1 MFTTLVSTYLY
12 KNHSLMQL
20 QAIPE
25 FGTIDPQVFKDEF
38 YDPQKPVVLKN
49 LAREWP
55 AFTKWNWDY
64 FQEKVGQQRVAL
76 YNNIKSDAYTP
87 INTADDYKT
96 FGEYINMISQG
107 PAGWRIFLFNI
118 FDHAPELVKDFTWP
132 EHLMKGFV
140 KKYPMLFV
148 GGASSITHMHFDID
162 LSHILH
168 TQFAGRKRVLLF
180 PHGEQHKLYRR
191 PWEVLSMADFSHYHD
206 PQASKLDYQ
215 QFPAL
220 QHAKGYEVVLGH
232 GDTLFMPAG
241 YWHHMEY
248 LDSGFAMSLRALQPS
263 NAGKLKGAWNLFGM
277 RSIDTLM
284 KKTAPKWWYEHKR
297 RKVFDN
303 AARELGKLKDH
314 WPAPH
319 PAKGLSPGESAKF
332 SSRVS

>member
-1 MFTTLVSTYLY
+1 
-12 KNHSLMQL
+12 MQL

-25 FGTIDPQVFKDEF
+25 FETIDPQVFRNEF
-38 YDPQKPVVLKN
+38 YLPQKPVVIKD
-49 LAREWP
+49 LAKDWP

-64 FQEKVGQQRVAL
+64 FKQLVGHQKVAL
-76 YNNIKSDAYTP
+76 YNNIKSDAHTP

-96 FGEYINMISQG
+96 FGDYIDMISRG

-132 EHLMKGFV
+132 EELMKGFV

-162 LSHILH
+162 LSNIMH

-180 PHGEQHKLYRR
+180 PFTEQHKLYRK
-191 PWEVLSMADFSHYHD
+191 PWEVLSLADFSNYYTE
-206 PQASKLDYQ
+206 QSKLDYQ

-220 QHAKGYEVVLGH
+220 KYAKGYEAVLDH

-248 LDSGFAMSLRALQPS
+248 LDSGFAMSLRALQPGIT
-263 NAGKLKGAWNLFGM
+263 GKLRGAWNLFGM
-277 RSIDTLM
+277 RGIDTVM
-284 KKTAPKWWYEHKR
+284 KKTAPRWWYESKKR
-297 RKVFDN
+297 KLFEN
-303 AARELGKLKDH
+303 AEREM
-314 WPAPH
+314 
-319 PAKGLSPGESAKF
+319 ESLR
-332 SSRVS
+332 S